1 MAERQQP
8 EEADMTGT
16 VEQLKT
22 DAVAVE
28 KTRPLIPAP
37 VVETTARRR
46 VDVGE
51 TPALLI
57 EHVSKRF
64 KVGRKKKPVVAVS
77 DVTMRIPRG
86 QIHGV
91 LGANG
96 SGKST
101 LIRLVSTLLTL
112 DSGRVEVFG
121 HDIEREEMAVK
132 RLINRVS
139 VDAAFFKKLS
149 PYENL
154 IYAARL
160 YGLDARKA
168 KADAVTILARLGIG
182 EKRLGRPLEQMSRG
196 MQQKV
201 AIARALLTSPVVM
214 LLDEPTTGLDPRS
227 KLDVQAF
234 IEELRDT
241 HDATIVL
248 TTHDLDEADRLCD
261 RISIIDEGRIVA
273 EDTPDGLKAMVA
285 ERYGMEPTLNSV
297 FMRYTGRSLDD
308 DINEDDEDDE

>member
-1 MAERQQP
+1 
-8 EEADMTGT
+8 MTG
-16 VEQLKT
+16 VIEQPKT
-22 DAVAVE
+22 DAAVAQERTVRTPLAVPETKPEAPVAV
-28 KTRPLIPAP
+28 L
-37 VVETTARRR
+37 VEHLT
-46 VDVGE
+46 
-51 TPALLI
+51 
-57 EHVSKRF
+57 KRF
-64 KVGRKKKPVVAVS
+64 VVGRRKKPVVAINDVS
-77 DVTMRIPRG
+77 LTIRRG
-86 QIHGV
+86 EIYGV

-101 LIRLVSTLLTL
+101 LIRLMSTLLTL
-112 DSGRVEVFG
+112 DTGRVEVFG
-121 HDIEREEMAVK
+121 HDIERDEMAVK

-168 KADAVTILARLGIG
+168 KADAVQILERLGIS

-201 AIARALLTSPVVM
+201 AIARALLTSPVLM

-227 KLDVQAF
+227 KLDVQTF
-234 IEELRDT
+234 VEDLRDE

-261 RISIIDEGRIVA
+261 RIAILNDGRIVE
-273 EDTPDGLKAMVA
+273 EDTPSALKAMVA
-285 ERYGMEPTLNSV
+285 ERYGDEPTLESA

-308 DINEDDEDDE
+308 DIEEDDSENDDE

>member
-1 MAERQQP
+1 MPDHP
-8 EEADMTGT
+8 EEPKMTT
-16 VEQLKT
+16 VMQQAKT
-22 DAVAVE
+22 GMPVTPSRE
-28 KTRPLIPAP
+28 TAP
-37 VVETTARRR
+37 SRTRR
-46 VDVGE
+46 VVVDDGI
-51 TPALLI
+51 PALLV
-57 EHVSKRF
+57 EHVTKRF
-64 KVGRKKKPVVAVS
+64 FVGRKRKRVTAIN

-86 QIHGV
+86 EIYGV

-112 DSGRVEVFG
+112 DTGRVEVFG

-149 PYENL
+149 PHENL
-154 IYAARL
+154 TYAARL
-160 YGLDARKA
+160 YGMEASQARQDAIR
-168 KADAVTILARLGIG
+168 ILARLGIG
-182 EKRLGRPLEQMSRG
+182 DKRLGRPLEQMSRG

-201 AIARALLTSPVVM
+201 AIARALLTAPT
-214 LLDEPTTGLDPRS
+214 LLLMDEPTTGLDPRS
-227 KLDVQAF
+227 KLDVQTF

-261 RISIIDEGRIVA
+261 RIAILNDGRIVA
-273 EDTPDGLKAMVA
+273 EDTPEALKALVA
-285 ERYGMEPTLNSV
+285 EQYGQPPTLESV
-297 FMRYTGRSLDD
+297 FMTFTGRSLDD
-308 DINEDDEDDE
+308 DLNGEDNENEDE